1 MLAAVPIVLGQT
13 WFGHVFLARLALLLL
28 AGLLAG
34 LATSRWLLLVASVCA
49 AGALLAQ
56 VAIGHAYASDEPLL
70 MASLV
75 LHLLAVSAWL
85 GGLLPLWVAIGVAP
99 SPGRVARR
107 FSAYGLVAVAV
118 IVASGVVQARALIG
132 SWSALFETLYG
143 QIALIKIGLL
153 IGLLAL
159 AVINRLVFTP
169 ALDRAPGEQGRLH
182 VSLSVE
188 IALGFCV
195 IAVAGL
201 LASQAP
207 PMDAQ
212 MAAPASSDGG

>member
-1 MLAAVPIVLGQT
+1 VPIVLGQT

-159 AVINRLVFTP
+159 AVINRLV
-169 ALDRAPGEQGRLH
+169 LDRAPGEQGRLH